1 MGREP
6 EPQLPGGPA
15 AALTQQ
21 QQQET
26 TRPGGRDGGSTVPAT
41 HSDGKACYPGKGAVS
56 GAGSALRCRGN
67 RARSCR
73 TAWDARRQRA
83 AGCGGVTG
91 LSPGRGPSGVR
102 LYGKGPGFS
111 SGWVRGHTPRALE
124 SRALPR
130 PGRGTSRLEPECPTL
145 PARELDGYGP
155 PRRGLGLTGSAS
167 EGGARRRLGSTW
179 RSWVR
184 RCVLFP
190 WRQAAGVC
198 LRRDWRG
205 LRDAETRIDHS
216 QLF

>member
-1 MGREP
+1 MGRGP

-91 LSPGRGPSGVR
+91 PVTRPGAEWCAPVR
-102 LYGKGPGFS
+102 EGAGLLVRVGKGTHAPS
-111 SGWVRGHTPRALE
+111 PREPSTPKA
-124 SRALPR
+124 
-130 PGRGTSRLEPECPTL
+130 GTRHQSAGARVSD
-145 PARELDGYGP
+145 PA
-155 PRRGLGLTGSAS
+155 SQ
-167 EGGARRRLGSTW
+167 GARRLCPSSTGG
-179 RSWVR
+179 WVLPE
-184 RCVLFP
+184 V
-190 WRQAAGVC
+190 RQRAGRVAGWALRGAAGFGDAFCFRGDRLPGPGCVSAAG
-198 LRRDWRG
+198 LAGPRGRRDE
-205 LRDAETRIDHS
+205 D
-216 QLF
+216 